1 METGWRSLSAIELS
15 ALLCVVVLSACA
27 SSGQLR
33 EVRLASACPVSQP
46 ECRPEKLRLD
56 TASLASRYFP
66 PPNLRA
72 IGVGGR
78 ATLEFTVL
86 GDGRVD
92 PNSIKVQ
99 NSTAPTLGESAA
111 LAVRGW
117 SFVVASPTK
126 ARLPSR
132 MVVALALEFDG
143 TPCRQQPRFAWHW
156 LPELVPQQLLVRA
169 CTQDLIPSH

>member
-1 METGWRSLSAIELS
+1 METGWQSLSAIELS

-33 EVRLASACPVSQP
+33 EVRLASACPPSQP
-46 ECRPEKLRLD
+46 QCRPGKLQLD

-78 ATLEFTVL
+78 TTLEFTVL
-86 GDGRVD
+86 GDGTVD

-99 NSTAPTLGESAA
+99 SSTIPTLGESAS

-117 SFVVASPTK
+117 SFKVASPS
-126 ARLPSR
+126 RGGLPSR

-143 TPCRQQPRFAWHW
+143 TPCRQQPRFTWHW

-169 CTQDLIPSH
+169 CTQDLVPAH